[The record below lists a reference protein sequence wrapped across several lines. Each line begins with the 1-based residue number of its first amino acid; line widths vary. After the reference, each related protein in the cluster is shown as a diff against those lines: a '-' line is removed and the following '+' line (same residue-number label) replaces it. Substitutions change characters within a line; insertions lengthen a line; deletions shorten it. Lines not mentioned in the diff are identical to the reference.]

1 MLNLGIIN
9 HLIDLIQYIT
19 SYTNMSTHLPPGSV
33 LLRSQLTQSPLSGG
47 SSQAQL
53 GGSLGRPTASYN
65 DFIKDIYNGIK
76 SINNSIN
83 QITNSVIRMEQRL
96 DTLETGLA
104 TLTTKLDSLSETVL
118 ANSADKQQP
127 GDAESMLLT
136 RLDLM
141 DVGCLLEPQ
150 LTTLTNHTLHSQIN
164 DNTRMNNEN
173 DNSIMDNSSNNQK
186 VMEFNTVTE
195 EFDTL
200 ILE

>member
-1 MLNLGIIN
+1 
-9 HLIDLIQYIT
+9 
-19 SYTNMSTHLPPGSV
+19 MSTHLPPGSV
-33 LLRSQLTQSPLSGG
+33 LLRSQLTQSPLTGG
-47 SSQAQL
+47 SSQA
-53 GGSLGRPTASYN
+53 GSIGRPTASYN

-83 QITNSVIRMEQRL
+83 QITNTVIRMEQRL

-104 TLTTKLDSLSETVL
+104 TLTTKLGSLSETVH
-118 ANSADKQQP
+118 ANSADKQP

-150 LTTLTNHTLHSQIN
+150 LTTLANHTLHSQIN
-164 DNTRMNNEN
+164 DNT
-173 DNSIMDNSSNNQK
+173 IMDNSSNNQK
-186 VMEFNTVTE
+186 VTE
-195 EFDTL
+195 DFDTL

>member
-1 MLNLGIIN
+1 
-9 HLIDLIQYIT
+9 
-19 SYTNMSTHLPPGSV
+19 MSTHLPPGSV
-33 LLRSQLTQSPLSGG
+33 LLRSQLTQAPQTGG
-47 SSQAQL
+47 SSL

-83 QITNSVIRMEQRL
+83 QITNTVIRMEQRL

-104 TLTTKLDSLSETVL
+104 TLSTKLDSIGETVE
-118 ANSADKQQP
+118 ANLQGQQT
-127 GDAESMLLT
+127 GATESQLLT

-150 LTTLTNHTLHSQIN
+150 LPTPSILSSHDQTNNN
-164 DNTRMNNEN
+164 DNESLNNT
-173 DNSIMDNSSNNQK
+173 IMDNTPNNQK
-186 VMEFNTVTE
+186 VMKVNEVTE